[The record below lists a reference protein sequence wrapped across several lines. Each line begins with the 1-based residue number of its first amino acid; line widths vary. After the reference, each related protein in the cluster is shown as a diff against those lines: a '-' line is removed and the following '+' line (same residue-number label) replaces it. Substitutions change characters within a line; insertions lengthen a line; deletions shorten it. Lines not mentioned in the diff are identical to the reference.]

1 MDFGLK
7 NRSVLV
13 TAASKGIGKA
23 TALGL
28 LREGARVTICAREAA
43 TLEAARDELVSASG
57 GQVLAVQADVTEPE
71 QMVALVDAASSAHG
85 KVEVLINNAGGPP
98 PGHHSTITDAQW
110 AQSFELTLQSAVRLT
125 NLVLPDMQS
134 AGWGRVINI
143 SSYSV
148 KQPLDNMMLSNS
160 LRLAVL
166 GWAKT
171 LANEVAESGVLVNT
185 VCPGWTDTDR
195 VSSVLQQRSA
205 ASGTTIETLRENIA
219 ARVPLG
225 RIADAEEIA
234 NVVVFLASNAA
245 SYMTGTAIAVDGGA
259 GKVV

>member
-7 NRSVLV
+7 DRSVLV

-23 TALGL
+23 TALGF
-28 LREGARVTICAREAA
+28 LREGARVTICARDAV
-43 TLEAARDELVSASG
+43 TLEAARDELIGAGG
-57 GQVLAVQADVTEPE
+57 GQVFALQADVTEPE
-71 QMVALVDAASSAHG
+71 QLAALVEAANAAHG
-85 KVEVLINNAGGPP
+85 QVEVLVNNAGGPP
-98 PGHHSTITDAQW
+98 PGDHSSITDAQW

-125 NLVLPDMQS
+125 NLVLPEMQKV
-134 AGWGRVINI
+134 GWGRVINI

-171 LANEVAESGVLVNT
+171 LANEVADSGVLVNT

-195 VSSVLQQRSA
+195 VSGMLQQRSA
-205 ASGTTIETLRENIA
+205 ASCATIESLRKSIEAKI
-219 ARVPLG
+219 PLG
-225 RIADAEEIA
+225 RVASAEEIA

-259 GKVV
+259 AQVV